1 MKSHTFALVLIFLL
15 LTTSP
20 LSAEVFQPPIP
31 GGVFTFKLPEGA
43 TNVSYQDKPVFLH
56 NGYALVAIPMNVSPG
71 THVVTVEQN
80 GTALDFNFEVVPHTY
95 TEQHITI
102 KNEALVSPP
111 KEVQERI
118 TTEAIRQ
125 RGLYANHLPSHSV
138 DDGFEK
144 PLQGITTSLFGHK
157 RFFNGKARNPHS
169 GLDIAGPT
177 GAPIAA
183 AGGGIITLA
192 DDLYFNGNTIFIDHG
207 RGLIT
212 MYCHMSEL
220 LVNEGDQVQKGQ
232 TIGLVGAT
240 GRATGPHLHWTVS
253 LNGTRVDPLRFT
265 TALNQVIALT
275 GEEE

>member
-1 MKSHTFALVLIFLL
+1 MRFGLLIGLL
-15 LTTSP
+15 ITLLP
-20 LSAEVFQPPIP
+20 VHADNFQPPIP
-31 GGVFTFKLPEGA
+31 GGIFAFKLPAHA
-43 TNVSYQDKPVFLH
+43 TGVTYRDKPVFLH
-56 NGYALVAIPMNVSPG
+56 EDYALVAVPMNVSPG
-71 THVVTVEQN
+71 THELTIHTNDENQSYS
-80 GTALDFNFEVVPHTY
+80 FEVQPHNY

-118 TTEAIRQ
+118 TEEAIRQ
-125 RGLYANHLPSHSV
+125 RGLYAAHLPDHSV
-138 DDGFEK
+138 SGGFEK

-183 AGGGIITLA
+183 AGGGVITLA

-220 LVNEGDQVQKGQ
+220 LVSEGEHVVKGQ

-275 GEEE
+275 GEEG

>member
-1 MKSHTFALVLIFLL
+1 MKFGLVLVLL
-15 LTTSP
+15 ASLQFP
-20 LSAEVFQPPIP
+20 LQLAYADTFQPPIP
-31 GGVFTFKLPEGA
+31 GGIFTFKLPPGA
-43 TNVSYQDKPVFLH
+43 TAVSYRDKPVFLH
-56 NGYALVAIPMNVSPG
+56 EGYALVAVPMNVSPG
-71 THVVTVEQN
+71 THELTIHTN
-80 GTALDFNFEVVPHTY
+80 GENQMYSFEVQPHTY

-118 TTEAIRQ
+118 TKEAIRQ
-125 RGLYANHLPSHSV
+125 RGLYAAHLPDHSV
-138 DDGFEK
+138 SGGFEK

-183 AGGGIITLA
+183 AGGGVITLA

-220 LVNEGDQVQKGQ
+220 LVSEGERVEKGQ

-265 TALNQVIALT
+265 TALNQVIAIT
-275 GEEE
+275 GEEG